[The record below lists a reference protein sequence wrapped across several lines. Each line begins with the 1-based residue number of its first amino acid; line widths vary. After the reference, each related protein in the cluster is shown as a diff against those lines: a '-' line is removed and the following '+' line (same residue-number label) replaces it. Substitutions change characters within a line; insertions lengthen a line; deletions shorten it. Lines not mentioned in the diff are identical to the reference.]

1 MDWRDARRLGAALRS
16 GLRGVRAAPLV
27 FVASV
32 ATMAAGL
39 LLLVSYLL
47 VVHNM
52 RDALDHFGRGVVL
65 VAFLGA
71 DAVGTPEQV
80 ARLEAEIGGLDGVAE
95 VHYRS
100 AREAL
105 ERLRIDLGAE
115 ADVLEGLPRN
125 PLPASFEVGVLPRMR
140 PPDRLRELAGRLE
153 ATPGVDEVRYG
164 EDWAAGYARVLSI
177 LEWVGAALGAFLL
190 LVLGA
195 IVAGTTRLAVHA
207 RADEIEIQRL
217 VGAGGLIVRLPFYLE
232 GGLQGVTAAAI
243 ALAALYT
250 MFRLGLPLVRGPL
263 EFLLGRTELVF
274 FGPAELLAV
283 FGVAIGLG
291 VSGAVVSLLRLGE
304 NS

>member
-1 MDWRDARRLGAALRS
+1 MDWRDARRLGTAFRS
-16 GLRGVRAAPLV
+16 GLRGVSAAPLV
-27 FVASV
+27 FGASV
-32 ATMAAGL
+32 ASMAAGL

-52 RDALDHFGRGVVL
+52 RDALDHFGRGLVL
-65 VAFLGA
+65 VAFVEA
-71 DAVGTPEQV
+71 DAVATPQDV
-80 ARLEAEIGGLDGVAE
+80 ARLQAEIGGLDGVAE
-95 VHYRS
+95 ARYRS

-105 ERLRIDLGAE
+105 ERLRADLGAE

-140 PPDRLRELAGRLE
+140 PPDRLRDLAGRLE

-164 EDWAAGYARVLSI
+164 EDWAVAYARVLSI

-195 IVAGTTRLAVHA
+195 IVAGTIRLAVHA

-217 VGAGGLIVRLPFYLE
+217 VGAGGLVVRLPFYLE
-232 GGLQGVTAAAI
+232 GGLQGATAAAV
-243 ALAALYT
+243 ALAALYA

-274 FGPAELLAV
+274 FGPAEILGV
-283 FGVAIGLG
+283 FGVAIALG
-291 VSGAVVSLLRLGE
+291 VGGAVVSLLSLGE
-304 NS
+304 TS